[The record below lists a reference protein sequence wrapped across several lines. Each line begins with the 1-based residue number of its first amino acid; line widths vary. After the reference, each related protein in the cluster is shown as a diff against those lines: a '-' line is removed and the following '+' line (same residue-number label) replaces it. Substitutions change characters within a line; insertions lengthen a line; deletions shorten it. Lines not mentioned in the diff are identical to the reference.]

1 VPGHASAGPATSTRP
16 YPREEMG
23 ENLRTRLTTGVP
35 VLLDGGLAT
44 TLEAAGTPLPGPLWS
59 AQALVSAPAAVE
71 AAHRA
76 FVDAGAEV
84 VLTASYQ
91 LSALG
96 LRRAGLEASDADGL
110 FRRSVELARRAAET
124 APHPVWVAGSLGPY
138 GAALADGSEYTGSY
152 DLSPGVLH
160 EFHAP
165 RVDAL
170 LAAGVDVVAF
180 ETVPAGAEVE
190 VIAEVLRGT
199 GCDAWISVTVAG
211 DGTRTPRGEPLDEAL
226 APALEVDEALA
237 VGVNCCPPRLVAPAL
252 RQLAPARRQ
261 GRALLAKPNAGARWD
276 PVYQSWR
283 RAHESV
289 DPAPWLAAG
298 ARLVGGCCGTGP
310 EDLAVLAR
318 QVRAATRV

>member
-1 VPGHASAGPATSTRP
+1 MADDLRARLAT
-16 YPREEMG
+16 G
-23 ENLRTRLTTGVP
+23 AP

-44 TLEAAGTPLPGPLWS
+44 TLEAAGTELPGPLWS
-59 AQALVSAPAAVE
+59 AQAIVSAPAAVE

-76 FVDAGAEV
+76 FIDAGAEV

-96 LRRAGLEASDADGL
+96 LRRAGLEASDADAL
-110 FRRSVELARRAAET
+110 FRRSVELARRAAQA

-138 GAALADGSEYTGSY
+138 GAALADGSEYTGRY
-152 DLSPGVLH
+152 DLSPGALH

-199 GCDAWISVTVAG
+199 GRDAWVTVTVAG
-211 DGTRTPRGEPLDEAL
+211 DGTRTPRGEPLAEAL
-226 APALEVDEALA
+226 APALEVDEVLA
-237 VGVNCCPPRLVAPAL
+237 VGVNCLPPHLVARAL
-252 RQLAPARRQ
+252 EELAIAGRR

-276 PVYQSWR
+276 PARQSWT
-283 RAHESV
+283 RAQGPA
-289 DPAPWLAAG
+289 DPAPWVAAG
-298 ARLVGGCCGTGP
+298 AALIGGCCGTGP
-310 EDLAVLAR
+310 QDLAALA
-318 QVRAATRV
+318 AALGR

>member
-1 VPGHASAGPATSTRP
+1 MADD
-16 YPREEMG
+16 
-23 ENLRTRLTTGVP
+23 LRARLATGVP

-44 TLEAAGTPLPGPLWS
+44 TLEAAGTELPGPLWS
-59 AQALVSAPAAVE
+59 AQALVSAPTAVE

-76 FVDAGAEV
+76 FIDADAEV

-96 LRRAGLEASDADGL
+96 LRRAGLAASDVDGL
-110 FRRSVELARRAAET
+110 FRRSVELARLAAEA

-138 GAALADGSEYTGSY
+138 GAALADGSEYTGRY
-152 DLSPGVLH
+152 DLAPGALH

-199 GCDAWISVTVAG
+199 GRDAWVSVTVAG
-211 DGTRTPRGEPLDEAL
+211 DGTRTPRGEPLSEAL
-226 APALEVDEALA
+226 APALEVDEVLA
-237 VGVNCCPPRLVAPAL
+237 VGVNCLPPHLVASAL
-252 RQLAPARRQ
+252 EELAIAGRR

-276 PVYQSWR
+276 PARQLWTR
-283 RAHESV
+283 EQGPA
-289 DPAPWLAAG
+289 DPAPWVAAG
-298 ARLVGGCCGTGP
+298 AALVGGCCGTGP
-310 EDLAVLAR
+310 DDLAGLA
-318 QVRAATRV
+318 AALGR